1 MITFITRRN
10 CDLCEERLPW
20 VVAIASERDITVDVL
35 DVDDEGL
42 ATLYGESVPVV
53 MRDGEVILEGD
64 FDEGELAE
72 AFD

>member
-10 CDLCEERLPW
+10 CELCEERLPW
-20 VVAIASERDITVDVL
+20 VVAIASDRDIPVDVI

-42 ATLYGESVPVV
+42 APLYGETVPVV

-64 FDEGELAE
+64 FDEGALAE

>member
-1 MITFITRRN
+1 VITFITRRN

-20 VVAIASERDITVDVL
+20 LVAIASDRDIPVDVI

-42 ATLYGESVPVV
+42 ASLYGETVPVV